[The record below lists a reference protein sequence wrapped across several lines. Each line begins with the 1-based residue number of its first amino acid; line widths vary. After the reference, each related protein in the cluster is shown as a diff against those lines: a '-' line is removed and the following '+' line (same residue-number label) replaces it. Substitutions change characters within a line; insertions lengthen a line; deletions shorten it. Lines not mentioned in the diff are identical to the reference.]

1 MLILLYA
8 LRNNYYNYIHF
19 KECGVRKFNKI
30 IMPRVI
36 PKAEGANTVSR
47 GPYTQIV
54 RLER

>member
-19 KECGVRKFNKI
+19 KECGVRKFNKV